1 MDKNKEAIQVLNHNI
16 QINERKNIVIN
27 GIKKIENFDNEEFFL
42 ESVMGYIL
50 IKGEDLD
57 LIKLDTYQGII
68 TIKGKLNSLNYFDEE
83 NKKMKKENLFSKLF
97 K

>member
-1 MDKNKEAIQVLNHNI
+1 
-16 QINERKNIVIN
+16 
-27 GIKKIENFDNEEFFL
+27 
-42 ESVMGYIL
+42 MGYIL
-50 IKGEDLD
+50 IKGENLD